1 MSNARQTAL
10 RLKLSLP
17 HTELFELADAGL
29 AATAN
34 ALRIFKKKNFTSTR
48 ANDLKTEF
56 AELRDANSVFKALR
70 LNPIKLN
77 RRI

>member
-34 ALRIFKKKNFTSTR
+34 ALRIFKKKTLPQLEQMT
-48 ANDLKTEF
+48 
-56 AELRDANSVFKALR
+56 
-70 LNPIKLN
+70 
-77 RRI
+77 

>member
-34 ALRIFKKKNFTSTR
+34 ALRIFKKNFTSTR